1 MKNAHPLIEVT
12 AANVTDTGFFC
23 KMSARGKP
31 GYEQKRA
38 WLDERFAEGLQ
49 LRLLGDGERG
59 FVEFIPGD
67 YAWRAIE
74 NAAEFMVIHCLWV
87 VGRSKGKG
95 FGRLL
100 LEEVEN
106 YARTNGFA
114 GVAAVASR
122 GNWLVDPAALKH
134 HGYSSIDSA
143 APSFDLM
150 VKRFGG
156 GTGDPRFCGGWQVKA
171 RARPKGLVVFRS
183 AQCPYL
189 DDAVG
194 HARAAAEIA
203 GVRFSE
209 IHLDSAAD
217 IRARSPT
224 PYGVYALVRDGT
236 LISYHYLLQK
246 NVAALIAGT

>member
-1 MKNAHPLIEVT
+1 MKTAHPLIEVT
-12 AANVTDTGFFC
+12 AANVADTGFFC

-31 GYEQKRA
+31 GYEQKLA
-38 WLDERFAEGLQ
+38 WLDERFAESLQ
-49 LRLLGDGERG
+49 LRLLSGGERG

-74 NAAEFMVIHCLWV
+74 NAAEFIVIHCLWV

-95 FGRLL
+95 LGRLL
-100 LEEVEN
+100 LDEVEN
-106 YARTNGFA
+106 YARASGFA

-122 GNWLVDPAALKH
+122 GNWLVGPAALKH
-134 HGYSSIDSA
+134 HGYSCIDSA

-150 VKRFGG
+150 VKRFRGG
-156 GTGDPRFCGGWQVKA
+156 SGDPRFCGGWEAKA
-171 RARPKGLVVFRS
+171 RARPKGLVVYRS

-194 HARAAAEIA
+194 HARASADVA

-209 IHLDSAAD
+209 IRLESAAD

-224 PYGVYALVRDGT
+224 PYGVYALVRDGA

-246 NVAALIAGT
+246 NVAALIAGA